1 MDLSM
6 DAGFVRLRHLGVALI
21 LLGLGATT
29 SLEGQRLN
37 LSQLASVAPNET
49 TLVSGWTRQD
59 TTTKRSWTD
68 SDAFRTSIAPVILIG
83 AGLLTYRDDG
93 FLSRQDVRD
102 FRQDN
107 FAGFN
112 TNFDDLTRFLPA
124 MAVYGLNIGGV
135 PGRHTVGRA
144 TISYV
149 VGSAVY
155 LPVVFL
161 LKGTTNVLRPDGSS
175 DTSFPSG
182 HSAAAFSSAVF
193 LEKEYGYRNRLY
205 PVAGYTVASITG
217 MLRILNDRHWIS
229 DVLVGAGIGMLGT
242 RLGYAIVNHFAD
254 GRGEN
259 TLPPPG
265 SGPQDRRPHF
275 VDIKGGMANLTG
287 NLGSQENGLFG
298 EDGSQFGVEGA
309 YFPWMHLGFG
319 GEWSL
324 ASFPLNAENVLLPP
338 GAGLVADDVITTSM
352 GTQSV
357 LFGPYVDVPLGR
369 TFSFTGKLT
378 VGWSSG
384 ADAAVILDVDPAF
397 EDQLGTETPLAVFT
411 PQSGF
416 GWATRLGIR
425 AHIFPHNSLLI
436 FGEYNSSI
444 HDVDVT
450 AYDVSPTGT
459 TPLPPRTLSDVDL
472 SYASLGLALSIMA
485 W

>member
-1 MDLSM
+1 MDQST
-6 DAGFVRLRHLGVALI
+6 GVGPVRLSHFGVALI
-21 LLGLGATT
+21 LLGLCSAT
-29 SLEGQRLN
+29 SLEGQRLT
-37 LSQLASVAPNET
+37 LSRPARVAPHET
-49 TLVSGWTRQD
+49 TLITGWIPQD
-59 TTTKRSWTD
+59 TTKRSWTD
-68 SDAFRTSIAPVILIG
+68 SDAFRMTIAPAILIG
-83 AGLLTYRDDG
+83 AGLLTYRDQG
-93 FLSRQDVRD
+93 FLNRQDVRD
-102 FRQDN
+102 FRQEH

-144 TISYV
+144 TLSFA

-161 LKGTTNVLRPDGSS
+161 LKQTTNVLRPDGSS
-175 DTSFPSG
+175 ATSFPSG
-182 HSAAAFSSAVF
+182 HTAAAFSSAVF
-193 LEKEYGYRNRLY
+193 LEEEYGYRSRLY
-205 PVAGYTVASITG
+205 PVAGYTVATITG
-217 MLRILNDRHWIS
+217 MLRILNDRHWIT

-259 TLPPPG
+259 SLPAPG
-265 SGPQDRRPHF
+265 SGPADRRPHF

-287 NLGSQENGLFG
+287 DLGSRENGLFG

-324 ASFPLNAENVLLPP
+324 SSFPLNVETVALPP
-338 GAGLVADDVITTSM
+338 VADGAFATAM

-357 LFGPYVDVPLGR
+357 YFGPYVDVPLGR
-369 TFSFTGKLT
+369 TFSLPGKLT
-378 VGWSSG
+378 AGWSSG
-384 ADAAVILDVDPAF
+384 AEAAVILEIAPAF
-397 EDQLGTETPLAVFT
+397 QGQLGSEAPLVVFT
-411 PQSGF
+411 PQSGP

-425 AHIFPHNSLLI
+425 AHILPHSSLLI

-444 HDVDVT
+444 HDVEVTEYDVT
-450 AYDVSPTGT
+450 PTGT
-459 TPLPPRTLSDVDL
+459 TPLPPRILSDVDL
-472 SYASLGLALSIMA
+472 SYFSLGLALSIMA

>member
-1 MDLSM
+1 MDPSTG
-6 DAGFVRLRHLGVALI
+6 AGSVRLCQAGAALI
-21 LLGLGATT
+21 LLGLGAAT

-37 LSQLASVAPNET
+37 LGHLPHVAPHER
-49 TLVSGWTRQD
+49 TLISGWLRQD
-59 TTTKRSWTD
+59 TTKQSWTD
-68 SDAFRTSIAPVILIG
+68 SDAFRMTIAPAVLIG
-83 AGLLTYRDDG
+83 AGLLTFRDEG

-102 FRQDN
+102 FRQEH

-112 TNFDDLTRFLPA
+112 TSFDDLTRFLPSL
-124 MAVYGLNIGGV
+124 AVYGLNIGGV
-135 PGRHTVGRA
+135 PGKHTVGRA
-144 TISYV
+144 TISYA

-161 LKGTTNVLRPDGSS
+161 LKQTTNVLRPDGSS
-175 DTSFPSG
+175 ATSFPSG
-182 HSAAAFSSAVF
+182 HTAAAFSSAVF
-193 LEKEYGYRNRLY
+193 LEEEYGYRSRLY

-242 RLGYAIVNHFAD
+242 RLGYAIVNHFAN

-259 TLPPPG
+259 PPQPPG
-265 SGPQDRRPHF
+265 RGSPDRRPHF

-287 NLGSQENGLFG
+287 DLGNRENGLFG

-309 YFPWMHLGFG
+309 YFPWMQVGFG

-324 ASFPLNAENVLLPP
+324 SSFPLNAGNVVLPP
-338 GAGLVADDVITTSM
+338 AARQVADDVIATSM

-357 LFGPYVDVPLGR
+357 FLGPYVDIPLGR
-369 TFSFTGKLT
+369 TFSLTGKLT
-378 VGWSSG
+378 AGWSSG
-384 ADAAVILDVDPAF
+384 ADAAVILDVTPAF
-397 EDQLGTETPLAVFT
+397 ESQLGTETPLAVFT

-416 GWATRLGIR
+416 GWATRLGVR
-425 AHIFPHNSLLI
+425 AHVFPHSSLLL

-444 HDVDVT
+444 HDVEVT
-450 AYDVSPTGT
+450 EFDISPAGI
-459 TPLPPRTLSDVDL
+459 TPLPSRTLSGVDL

>member
-1 MDLSM
+1 MDRPM
-6 DAGFVRLRHLGVALI
+6 DAGYVRLRQLGVALM
-21 LLGLGATT
+21 LLGLGAAS
-29 SLEGQRLN
+29 SLEGQRLH
-37 LSQLASVAPNET
+37 LSPPANVAPHET
-49 TLVSGWTRQD
+49 TLISGWIRQD
-59 TTTKRSWTD
+59 TTKRSWTD
-68 SDAFRTSIAPVILIG
+68 SDAFRMSIAPAMLIG
-83 AGLLTYRDDG
+83 AGLLTFRDKG
-93 FLSRQDVRD
+93 FLNRQDVRD
-102 FRQDN
+102 FRQEH

-124 MAVYGLNIGGV
+124 LAVYGLNIGGV

-144 TISYV
+144 TLSFA

-161 LKGTTNVLRPDGSS
+161 LKQTTNVLRPDGSS
-175 DTSFPSG
+175 TTSFPSG
-182 HSAAAFSSAVF
+182 HTAAAFSSAVF
-193 LEKEYGYRNRLY
+193 LEEEYGYRNRLY

-242 RLGYAIVNHFAD
+242 RLGYAIVNHFAN

-259 TLPPPG
+259 PLPPPG
-265 SGPQDRRPHF
+265 SGPGDRRPHF

-287 NLGSQENGLFG
+287 DLGSRENGLFG
-298 EDGSQFGVEGA
+298 EDGSQFGVEAA
-309 YFPWMHLGFG
+309 YFPWMHVGFG

-324 ASFPLNAENVLLPP
+324 SSFPLNVEIVVLPP
-338 GAGLVADDVITTSM
+338 GASQVSDGVFATPM

-357 LFGPYVDVPLGR
+357 FLGPYFDVPLGR
-369 TFSFTGKLT
+369 TFSLTGKLT
-378 VGWSSG
+378 AGWSSG
-384 ADAAVILDVDPAF
+384 ADATVILEIAPAF
-397 EDQLGTETPLAVFT
+397 QDQLGSETPLAVFT

-425 AHIFPHNSLLI
+425 AHIFPHSSLLL

-444 HDVDVT
+444 HDVEV
-450 AYDVSPTGT
+450 AAFDVSPASS
-459 TPLPPRTLSDVDL
+459 TPLPPRTIPGVDL
-472 SYASLGLALSIMA
+472 SYVSLGLALSIMA

>member
-1 MDLSM
+1 MDTGP
-6 DAGFVRLRHLGVALI
+6 ARLRHLGVTLI
-21 LLGLGATT
+21 LLGLGAATP
-29 SLEGQRLN
+29 LEGQRLN
-37 LSQLASVAPNET
+37 LSQPASVAPHET
-49 TLVSGWTRQD
+49 TLISGWMRQD

-68 SDAFRTSIAPVILIG
+68 SDAFRMSIAPAILIG
-83 AGLLTYRDDG
+83 AGLLTYRDEG

-102 FRQDN
+102 FRQEN

-182 HSAAAFSSAVF
+182 HSAAAFSAAVF
-193 LEKEYGYRNRLY
+193 LEEEYGYRNRLY
-205 PVAGYTVASITG
+205 PVAGYAVASITG

-265 SGPQDRRPHF
+265 SGPPDRRPHF

-324 ASFPLNAENVLLPP
+324 SSFPLNAENVLLPP
-338 GAGLVADDVITTSM
+338 SAGLVADDVIATSM

-357 LFGPYVDVPLGR
+357 FFGPYVDVPLGR
-369 TFSFTGKLT
+369 TFSLTGKLT

-384 ADAAVILDVDPAF
+384 ADAAVILEIAPAF
-397 EDQLGTETPLAVFT
+397 QDQLGTETPLVVFT

-425 AHIFPHNSLLI
+425 AHIFAHSSLLI

-459 TPLPPRTLSDVDL
+459 TPLPPRTLPDVDL